1 MPESTVYL
9 SLGSNLGDRHR
20 SITEAIELLSNRVHV
35 EKVSSIYE
43 TDPVGYDHQSRFL
56 NAVCKARTSMEP
68 SEVLTLAKEIESTLG
83 REITFRN
90 GPRTIDIDILF
101 YDDQVIN
108 TPQLTVPHPR
118 LEERSFVL
126 VPLGELEPGLVHPTS
141 GKSITELMS
150 GMTLDGI
157 ERWKGEGKDV

>member
-1 MPESTVYL
+1 MAEITVYL
-9 SLGSNLGDRHR
+9 GLGSNLGDRHR
-20 SITEAIELLSNRVHV
+20 SIRKAIELLSDKIHM
-35 EKVSSIYE
+35 EQISSIYE

-56 NAVCKARTSMEP
+56 NAVCKARTSLEP
-68 SEVLTLAKEIESTLG
+68 SEVLSLSKEIESTLG
-83 REITFRN
+83 REATFRN

-118 LEERSFVL
+118 LEERPFAL
-126 VPLGELEPGLVHPTS
+126 VPLAELAPDLVHPTS
-141 GKSITELMS
+141 RKSITELMS
-150 GMTLDGI
+150 EMTLDGI